1 MLDFVLR
8 NARIAGR
15 DGATFDIGVAA
26 ERIADIATSIAAD
39 ARSEDAGGR
48 LVTPG
53 FVDTH
58 IHLDKSCILHR
69 CRTDEG
75 SLQEAIAQVAAAK
88 RGFTEGDVY
97 ERGRHTLEKAIVQ
110 GTTRMR
116 THVEV
121 DPRIGLKSFAAIR
134 RLKRDYAWAIDLEIC
149 VFPQE
154 GLLNDPGTEEL
165 LIEACRS
172 GADLIG
178 GCPYTDSDPHGQ
190 IARIFGIARDFDLDI
205 DFHLDFDLDASR
217 MDIEEVCRQA
227 QTHRYGG
234 RVAVGHVTK
243 LSALPPDRLEAMAR
257 RLADTGVA
265 VTVLP
270 ATDLFL
276 MGREHD
282 HNVPRGV
289 TPAHKLTEHGVTCSV
304 ATNNVLNPFTP
315 FGDCSLVRMANL
327 YANVAQAGGTR
338 ELAACFDLV
347 TAQPARLMNLT
358 DYGIAVGNPADLIVL
373 DCTGPEMA
381 IAEVAQPLIGIKH
394 GRRSFT
400 RSAPSL
406 HPPGLNGHARRETRI

>member
-1 MLDFVLR
+1 MLDLILR

-15 DGATFDIGVAA
+15 DGATFDIGMAA
-26 ERIADIATSIAAD
+26 GRIAEIASSIAAD
-39 ARSEDAGGR
+39 APSHSAGGR

-58 IHLDKSCILHR
+58 IHLDKSCILDR
-69 CRTDEG
+69 CRSEEG
-75 SLQEAIAQVAAAK
+75 TLQEAIAQVAAAK
-88 RGFTEGDVY
+88 RAFTEDDVY
-97 ERGRHTLEKAIVQ
+97 ERGRRTLEKAILH

-121 DPRIGLKSFAAIR
+121 DPRIGLRSFAAIR

-154 GLLNDPGTEEL
+154 GMNNDPGTEEL
-165 LIEACRS
+165 LIEACKL

-190 IARIFGIARDFDLDI
+190 IARIFGIAREFDLDV
-205 DFHLDFDLDASR
+205 DFHLDFDLDPSR
-217 MDIEEVCRQA
+217 MDAGEVCRQTKA
-227 QTHRYGG
+227 HGYGG

-243 LSALPPDRLEAMAR
+243 LSALPAQQFDAMAQQ
-257 RLADTGVA
+257 LADAGVA

-276 MGREHD
+276 MGRGHD

-289 TPAHKLTEHGVTCSV
+289 TPALRLMQHGVTCSV

-315 FGDCSLVRMANL
+315 FGDCSLARMANL
-327 YANVAQAGGTR
+327 YANVTHAGGAR

-347 TAQPARLMNLT
+347 TAQSARLMNLR
-358 DYGIAVGNPADLIVL
+358 DYGVAVGNPADLVVL
-373 DCTGPEMA
+373 DCTTPEA
-381 IAEVAQPLIGIKH
+381 AVAEIAQPLQGIKRGRVTFTWAAPVLH
-394 GRRSFT
+394 GPECCSEAT
-400 RSAPSL
+400 
-406 HPPGLNGHARRETRI
+406 HAH